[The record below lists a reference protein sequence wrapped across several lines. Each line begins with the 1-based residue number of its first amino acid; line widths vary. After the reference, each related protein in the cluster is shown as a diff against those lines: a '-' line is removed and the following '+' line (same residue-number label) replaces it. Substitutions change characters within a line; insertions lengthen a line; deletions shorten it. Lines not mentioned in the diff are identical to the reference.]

1 MVCEA
6 ARYTSPVR
14 NSRASLVAAS
24 ASAPS
29 ERRRSAYLSSRAP
42 AGVRRS
48 GWPEARS
55 WAALPLL
62 LPLLLPPLPPS
73 SASLLKWLPG
83 GAARSA
89 KPRSRS
95 SRPTVAASFA
105 GGLPVASAAA
115 SRDPAVV
122 RARKDA
128 SWARVKGSEEEEEGA
143 GADDDE
149 EVDEVDEVDDE
160 GA

>member
-1 MVCEA
+1 M
-6 ARYTSPVR
+6 
-14 NSRASLVAAS
+14 
-24 ASAPS
+24 
-29 ERRRSAYLSSRAP
+29 
-42 AGVRRS
+42 
-48 GWPEARS
+48 
-55 WAALPLL
+55 
-62 LPLLLPPLPPS
+62 
-73 SASLLKWLPG
+73 
-83 GAARSA
+83 
-89 KPRSRS
+89 
-95 SRPTVAASFA
+95 
-105 GGLPVASAAA
+105 ASAAA